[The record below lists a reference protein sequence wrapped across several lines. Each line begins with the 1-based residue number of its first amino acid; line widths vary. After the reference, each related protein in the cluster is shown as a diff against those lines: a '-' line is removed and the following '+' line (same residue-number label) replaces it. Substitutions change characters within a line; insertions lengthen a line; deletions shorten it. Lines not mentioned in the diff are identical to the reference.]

1 MKVTIKDV
9 VKPKLE
15 VGDIFIVNDTY
26 GGRKRLVVDGSVV
39 TGGSHDSILIIDA
52 EKMAVIGVFDTCE
65 AILKH
70 YGLCILRIIK
80 HKDLEIRE
88 V

>member
-1 MKVTIKDV
+1 MKITIKDI

-26 GGRKRLVVDGSVV
+26 GGRKRLVVEGSAV
-39 TGGSHDSILIIDA
+39 TDSLHDNVLIIDV
-52 EKMAVIGVFDTCE
+52 ETMVVIGVFDTCE
-65 AILKH
+65 AILKS
-70 YGLCILRIIK
+70 YGLCVLKIIK
-80 HKDLEIRE
+80 HEDLEMRE